1 MSVSSD
7 FTNGRILRPLIT
19 FALPVFAA
27 IFLQTMYGA
36 VDMLVV
42 GQFGTAA
49 DVSAVSTGS
58 WIMQLITAVIT
69 GLSMGTTI
77 LLGQKIGEKNVKEGG
92 LVVGASIAMFAV
104 IGIVL
109 TVVMQFLAPPVT
121 ALMQAPA
128 AAYKGTVAY
137 IRICCGGALFIVGF
151 NLLGSIFRGMGNSKL
166 PLFAVAVACVCNIGG
181 DLLCVAVL
189 KMGVAGAALAT
200 VASQAIS
207 VILSLLIIK
216 KIQLPFT
223 LTKRDIKWDS
233 FRILRVVKLGFPIAF
248 QDFLVSISFI
258 VIAAIVN
265 TLGVKESAGVG
276 IAEKVCG
283 FIMLVPS
290 AFMQS
295 MSAFV
300 AQNIGAAK
308 PARAKKALF
317 YGITLSLSIG
327 ICMFFFAFFHGAIL
341 TGLFSHDADVVRNGA
356 DYLKAYAVDCI
367 FTSFLFCFVGYFN
380 GCGHTTFVMWQG
392 IIGSFGVRI
401 PVSFIMSRLVPV
413 SLFHIGLATP
423 CSTLVQIILCGIYMA
438 TIEKKQ
444 KNKSVREIEE
454 QVTE

>member
-92 LVVGASIAMFAV
+92 LFVGASIAMFAV

-216 KIQLPFT
+216 KIQLPFA

-317 YGITLSLSIG
+317 
-327 ICMFFFAFFHGAIL
+327 HGDIL

-356 DYLKAYAVDCI
+356 DYLKVYAVDCI